1 MSPASGT
8 VLGAAAIVASPA
20 LWSSLVDGSMPL
32 DVGLTRYLVAVGV
45 CWVLLSVLGELVFA
59 QPARAHGDDG
69 TADADEPAGSGTAQ
83 ADTSR

>member
-59 QPARAHGDDG
+59 QPARGRGDDG
-69 TADADEPAGSGTAQ
+69 TAELAEPAGSVAAQ
-83 ADTSR
+83 AETSR

>member
-59 QPARAHGDDG
+59 QPTRARRDDG
-69 TADADEPAGSGTAQ
+69 TEELDEPAGSGTAQ
-83 ADTSR
+83 AETSR